1 MNTKTASIVIGITFI
16 AVGLLGFVPNPIVGS
31 SHNAIFHADAVHN
44 MVHIISGALFLV
56 VAFAA
61 PARARLFLKVF
72 GVVYLLLG
80 IIGLITIGSEGMTD
94 LLGFLP
100 INGADNYLHIG
111 LGIGIFL
118 AGLLPESRAITSPT
132 FNSRFKQ

>member
-1 MNTKTASIVIGITFI
+1 MNTKTASLIIGITFI

-44 MVHIISGALFLV
+44 MVHIISGALFLI

-61 PARARLFLKVF
+61 PARTGLFLKVF
-72 GVVYLLLG
+72 GIVYLLLG
-80 IIGLITIGSEGMTD
+80 VIGLVTIGSEGMTD

-118 AGLLPESRAITSPT
+118 AGLLPQNKTTTSPT
-132 FNSRFKQ
+132 STSRI

>member
-1 MNTKTASIVIGITFI
+1 MNTKTASIIIGITFI
-16 AVGLLGFVPNPIVGS
+16 AVGLLGFIPNPIVGND
-31 SHNAIFHADAVHN
+31 HNAIFHADAVHN
-44 MVHIISGALFLV
+44 MVHIVSGVLFLI

-61 PARARLFLKVF
+61 PERAGLFLKVF

-80 IIGLITIGSEGMTD
+80 IIGFLTIGSEGMTD

-111 LGIGIFL
+111 LGIVIFL
-118 AGLLPESRAITSPT
+118 AGLLPDNRITTSTTASSRI
-132 FNSRFKQ
+132 